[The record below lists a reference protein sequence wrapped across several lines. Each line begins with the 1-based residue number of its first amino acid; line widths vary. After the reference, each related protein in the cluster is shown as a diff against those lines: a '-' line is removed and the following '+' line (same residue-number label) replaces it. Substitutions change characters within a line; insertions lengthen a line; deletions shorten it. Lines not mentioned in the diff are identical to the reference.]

1 MKSLQNKIF
10 LFFVL
15 LLLVVQSIGLWT
27 VLSGKQSQE
36 EQEIA
41 HRLATAKTIF
51 SELYDSRRDYLTA
64 FARTAAKDYGIK
76 QIFNE
81 DSRSLLVALNN
92 HRKRI
97 DADLVMTIND
107 QGIVSGQL
115 LLQRDQAEVKVR
127 RGAEMDSAFK
137 HPNWLQKAQS
147 QAHLYQ
153 LNGALYQLSLS
164 PIKVGVKTIG
174 WVGFGFQID
183 SRLAKRYKMITGLE
197 TSFMLNQG
205 QQWKM
210 IASSAE
216 QQQLSLVEQ
225 IIKGESPEQYIV
237 QSQLITEFNNAQ
249 FGVAM
254 YALRAD
260 LVEVLQ
266 GRWWQILIL
275 IALTLVLSLAGAY
288 FIAASITKPIKLLV
302 QQVKTVASGDYNQQI
317 KQFDE
322 SELGQLAR
330 EFNVMQ
336 SAVLSREQSM
346 VHLANHDPL
355 TDLPNR
361 NMLMTELARLA
372 HSTAKFSIYHLNFS
386 RLTEVNDTLGHDV
399 GDKIIIEAATRLV
412 KVPGFANVFHLGAD
426 EFILL
431 SEVHPDLN
439 QQSLTDAIE
448 TALETSYEHR
458 DFSLQMQCRIG
469 IANYPGH
476 CDNVQRLLQ
485 MADTALHHTRRNRLQ
500 LQVYTADLETNT
512 VERLS
517 LMNDFKN
524 AVSGEQLELHYQP
537 KLDLRSGI
545 VTHMEA
551 LVRWRHPT
559 FGLVPPDKF
568 IPIAE
573 QTGQINALTHWVFK
587 AAVDQYRLWLQQGI
601 DLNIAV
607 NISAQDLRN
616 PEFFDYISDT
626 LKSANVPA
634 NKLTLEVTESAV
646 VEDPKAAIAVL
657 QKFKDLG
664 FCLSIDD
671 YGTGYSSLAQ
681 LKQLPVHELKI
692 DRSFVQKLESDN
704 DDQIIVRSTIE
715 LAHNMGLTVVAEGI
729 EDEFVL
735 NWLAE
740 HGCEKA
746 QGYFISRPQPIAE
759 LNKWLQQQKGFSN
772 FKQLRG

>member
-10 LFFVL
+10 IFFVL
-15 LLLVVQSIGLWT
+15 LLLIVQSIGLWT

-51 SELYDSRRDYLTA
+51 SELYNSRRDYLTA
-64 FARTAAKDYGIK
+64 FARTAANDYAIK

-97 DADLVMTIND
+97 DADMVMTINER
-107 QGIVSGQL
+107 GVVSGQL
-115 LLQRDQAEVKVR
+115 LLLREEAEVKVQK
-127 RGAEMDSAFK
+127 GAETNSLFK
-137 HPNWLQKAQS
+137 YANWLKNAQP
-147 QAHLYQ
+147 QAHLYA

-164 PIKVGVKTIG
+164 PIKVGAKVIG

-183 SRLAKRYKMITGLE
+183 SRFAKRYKMITGLE

-205 QQWKM
+205 ETWKM
-210 IASSAE
+210 IASSAG

-225 IIKGESPEQYIV
+225 IIKGESPEHYIV

-302 QQVKTVASGDYNQQI
+302 QQVKTVASGDYNQHI
-317 KQFDE
+317 KHFDE
-322 SELGQLAR
+322 SELGQLAK

-336 SAVLSREQSM
+336 TAVLSREQSM

-361 NMLMTELARLA
+361 NMLMTELLRLA
-372 HSTAKFSIYHLNFS
+372 RSAAPFSVYHLNLS

-399 GDKIIIEAATRLV
+399 GDKIIVEAARRLAQA
-412 KVPGFANVFHLGAD
+412 PGFANVFHLGAD

-431 SEVHPDLN
+431 SEVAAAID
-439 QQSLTDAIE
+439 QQSFACGIE
-448 TALETSYEHR
+448 TALEASYEHR
-458 DFSLQMQCRIG
+458 NFSLKMQCRIG
-469 IANYPGH
+469 IANYPEH

-485 MADTALHHTRRNRLQ
+485 MADTALHHTRKKRLQ
-500 LQVYTADLETNT
+500 LQVYTAALEVNS

-517 LMNDFKN
+517 LINDFQN
-524 AVSGEQLELHYQP
+524 AVSGGQLELHYQP
-537 KLDLRSGI
+537 KLDLNSGI
-545 VTHMEA
+545 ITHMEA
-551 LVRWRHPT
+551 LVRWRHPA
-559 FGLVPPDKF
+559 FGLVPPDNF

-573 QTGQINALTHWVFK
+573 QTGQINALTRWVFK
-587 AAVDQYRLWLQQGI
+587 SALDQYNLWLGQGI

-616 PEFFDYISDT
+616 PEFFDYISNT
-626 LKSANVPA
+626 LKNAAVPA
-634 NKLTLEVTESAV
+634 EKLTLEVTESAV
-646 VEDPKAAIAVL
+646 VDDPEAAIAVL
-657 QKFKDLG
+657 QKFNDLG

-692 DRSFVQKLESDN
+692 DKSFVQKLEFDSD
-704 DDQIIVRSTIE
+704 DRIIVRSTIE

-735 NWLAE
+735 NWLSE

-746 QGYFISRPQPIAE
+746 QGYFISRPQPVE
-759 LNKWLQQQKGFSN
+759 QLNKWLRQQKGFSN
-772 FKQLRG
+772 LKELRC

>member
-15 LLLVVQSIGLWT
+15 LLLIVQSIGLWT

-51 SELYDSRRDYLTA
+51 SELYNSRRDYLTA
-64 FARTAAKDYGIK
+64 FARTAANDYGIK

-97 DADLVMTIND
+97 DADMVMTINER
-107 QGIVSGQL
+107 GVVSGQL
-115 LLQRDQAEVKVR
+115 LLLRDEAEVKVR
-127 RGAEMDSAFK
+127 KGVETDSLFK
-137 HPNWLQKAQS
+137 HAKWLKNSQP
-147 QAHLYQ
+147 QAHLYA

-164 PIKVGVKTIG
+164 PIKVGAKAIG
-174 WVGFGFQID
+174 WIGFGFQID

-205 QQWKM
+205 DTWKM
-210 IASSAE
+210 IASSAG

-225 IIKGESPEQYIV
+225 IIKGESPEHYIV
-237 QSQLITEFNNAQ
+237 QRQLITEFENAQ

-302 QQVKTVASGDYNQQI
+302 QQVKTVASGDYNQHI
-317 KQFDE
+317 KHFDE
-322 SELGQLAR
+322 SELGQLAK

-336 SAVLSREQSM
+336 AAVLSREQSM

-372 HSTAKFSIYHLNFS
+372 QGAEQFSVYHLNLS

-399 GDKIIIEAATRLV
+399 GDKIIVEAARRLV
-412 KVPGFANVFHLGAD
+412 NVPGFANVFHLGAD

-431 SEVHPDLN
+431 SEVASDID
-439 QQSLTDAIE
+439 QQNFARAIE
-448 TALETSYEHR
+448 TALEAAYEHR
-458 DFSLQMQCRIG
+458 NFSLKMQCRIG
-469 IANYPGH
+469 IANYPSH
-476 CDNVQRLLQ
+476 CDNVHRLLQ
-485 MADTALHHTRRNRLQ
+485 MADTALHHTRKKRLQ
-500 LQVYTADLETNT
+500 LQVYTAALEVNS

-517 LMNDFKN
+517 LINDFKN
-524 AVSGEQLELHYQP
+524 AVSGGQLELHYQP
-537 KLDLRSGI
+537 KLDLKIGNC
-545 VTHMEA
+545 
-551 LVRWRHPT
+551 HPY
-559 FGLVPPDKF
+559 G
-568 IPIAE
+568 
-573 QTGQINALTHWVFK
+573 
-587 AAVDQYRLWLQQGI
+587 
-601 DLNIAV
+601 
-607 NISAQDLRN
+607 
-616 PEFFDYISDT
+616 
-626 LKSANVPA
+626 
-634 NKLTLEVTESAV
+634 
-646 VEDPKAAIAVL
+646 
-657 QKFKDLG
+657 
-664 FCLSIDD
+664 
-671 YGTGYSSLAQ
+671 GTGTLASPGVW
-681 LKQLPVHELKI
+681 L
-692 DRSFVQKLESDN
+692 
-704 DDQIIVRSTIE
+704 ST
-715 LAHNMGLTVVAEGI
+715 
-729 EDEFVL
+729 
-735 NWLAE
+735 
-740 HGCEKA
+740 
-746 QGYFISRPQPIAE
+746 SR
-759 LNKWLQQQKGFSN
+759 
-772 FKQLRG
+772 

>member
-524 AVSGEQLELHYQP
+524 AVSGEQLEFHYQP